1 MSGSIPVHAKE
12 RRSNKDYLPGA
23 RISRSTRRFSSI
35 LRTLLAAVCLLCL
48 AGGALAAQP
57 IVRDL
62 PPGLNIPTAAQ
73 IGPGFDV
80 DRATQAYL
88 DLLSP
93 EQRRL
98 SDRYFEGGYWLG
110 LWEVLWTVAA
120 CVLLL
125 VSGVSGRMNR
135 WSQRL
140 SRRKWISTPVCIAQ
154 LLIAV
159 FLLDLPLSIYADF
172 LREHDYGLSEQA
184 FGGWMRDQL
193 VIAGANAAIFAL
205 ILTLI
210 YAAVRRAGSRW
221 WIWATGLSFV
231 TLMIVQLIAPVYIL
245 PLLNDYKPL
254 PDGAVKQAVLSLA
267 RANQV
272 PTSHVEW
279 FDASKQTTRIGANVG
294 GLLDTTRIALNDN
307 LLNKT
312 SLPEIKA
319 VLGHEM
325 GHYVLN
331 HVWKEPILLALV
343 IGLALALL
351 SVAMDAALAR
361 WGTRL
366 GLADRADP
374 AGLPLAVALFSVIFL
389 VLTPMQNLIVRSY
402 EAEADAFGLN
412 ASQEPYG
419 WAMAAMRLSTYRK
432 IRPGKLEEF
441 IFYDHPSGYD
451 RVHAAMIWLKE
462 NQAAIPA
469 QPNPGP
475 KCFDR

>member
-1 MSGSIPVHAKE
+1 M
-12 RRSNKDYLPGA
+12 
-23 RISRSTRRFSSI
+23 
-35 LRTLLAAVCLLCL
+35 AAGCLLCL
-48 AGGALAAQP
+48 VSGAFATQP

-73 IGPGFDV
+73 TGPGFDV
-80 DRATQAYL
+80 DKATQAYL

-98 SDRYFEGGYWLG
+98 SDQYFEGGYWLG

-120 CVLLL
+120 CLLLL
-125 VSGVSGRMNR
+125 VSGTSSRMSR
-135 WSQRL
+135 LSQRL
-140 SRRKWISTPVCIAQ
+140 SRRRWISTPVYIAQ
-154 LLIAV
+154 LLIAL
-159 FLLDLPLSIYADF
+159 FILELPLSIYADF
-172 LREHDYGLSEQA
+172 LREHHYGLSEQA

-193 VIAGANAAIFAL
+193 VITGANVVIFAFV
-205 ILTLI
+205 LTLI

-221 WIWATGLSFV
+221 WIWATGLSFA
-231 TLMIVQLIAPVYIL
+231 TLMVVQLIAPVYLL

-254 PDGAVKQAVLSLA
+254 PDGAVKEAVLSLA

-272 PTSHVEW
+272 PTDHVEW
-279 FDASKQTTRIGANVG
+279 FDASKQTTRLSANVA
-294 GLLDTTRIALNDN
+294 GLLNTTRIALNDN
-307 LLNKT
+307 LVNKS

-343 IGLALALL
+343 IGLAMALL

-361 WGTRL
+361 WGPRL

-389 VLTPMQNLIVRSY
+389 VLTPVQNLIVRSY

-412 ASQEPYG
+412 ASREPYG

-432 IRPGKLEEF
+432 IKPGKLEEF
-441 IFYDHPSGYD
+441 LFYDHPSGYE
-451 RVHAAMIWLKE
+451 RVRAAMIWLRE
-462 NQAAIPA
+462 NQAAVPA
-469 QPNPGP
+469 TQTSLGP
-475 KCFDR
+475 K